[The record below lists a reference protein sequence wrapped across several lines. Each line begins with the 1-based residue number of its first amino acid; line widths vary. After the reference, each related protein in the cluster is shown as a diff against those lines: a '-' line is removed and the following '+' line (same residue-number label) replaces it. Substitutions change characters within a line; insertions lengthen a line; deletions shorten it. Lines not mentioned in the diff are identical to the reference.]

1 VEVLKELGLY
11 EVVPVAGLAKREE
24 LLFLPERPE
33 PVRLPKDSP
42 EMYLVQR
49 VRDEAHRFAV
59 TYQRN
64 LRGKAMTRS
73 RLEDIPGIGMKRRQA
88 LLKHFGSIDAIRNAS
103 VDEIAAVPGMTRQ
116 VAQRVKEML

>member
-1 VEVLKELGLY
+1 
-11 EVVPVAGLAKREE
+11 VAGLAKREE
-24 LLFLPERPE
+24 LLFLPERPD